1 MRPLACLALCAFLL
15 LPATARSR
23 RGARRDST
31 AHGDFDYYMLSLSW
45 APDFCDKPNVNR
57 DPRECGPGRRLGFV
71 VHGLWPQQD
80 NGGHPSQC
88 APARPVAQ
96 DIVQRTLAF
105 IPGESL
111 IQHEWRD
118 HGTCSGMTPAAYFDT
133 VRKAYQEIV
142 IPGDLKQ
149 LDRQLQVSPAAI
161 QAKFVSANPGLRDS
175 IRVTCSGGEL
185 GEVRICLSKDLSPH
199 ACGVH
204 DSACN
209 DPGITVLPVR

>member
-1 MRPLACLALCAFLL
+1 MRPLACLALCTLLL

-23 RGARRDST
+23 KGKGDQA
-31 AHGDFDYYMLSLSW
+31 APGDFDYFLLSLSW
-45 APDFCDKPNVNR
+45 APDFCDKPNVNK

-80 NGGHPSQC
+80 DGGHPSQC

-96 DIVQRTLAF
+96 DTVQRMLAY
-105 IPGESL
+105 IPGEGL

-118 HGTCSGMTPAAYFDT
+118 HGTCSGMSPAAYFDT
-133 VRKAYQEIV
+133 VRKAYESV
-142 IPGDLKQ
+142 TVPGELKQ
-149 LDRQLQVSPAAI
+149 LNQQLHISPREI
-161 QAKFVSANPGLRDS
+161 EAKFVSANPRLRDS

-185 GEVRICLSKDLSPH
+185 AEVRICFSKNLSPH

-204 DSACN
+204 DAGCRDDSL
-209 DPGITVLPVR
+209 TVLPVR